1 MVRRL
6 SAAVAVVLIASGCG
20 AGAEQAKEP
29 VPHSPAWQRATPQQ
43 EGIDLQALDRADLTG
58 VTSLLVARHGRLVV
72 ERYYGIQ
79 AADRVPVFSITKSVV
94 STLVG
99 IALAEQRLRG
109 VDQHLADIVP
119 GADGRITLRHLLSMS
134 AGYGRQLNYGPTDA
148 PTLAGR
154 PLVSPPGTTF
164 RYDSGSSNLLAAVL
178 ARVTGMTAAEYAR
191 RRLFEPLG
199 IRDVR
204 WPGSHGGSGIVL
216 RPRELLA
223 FGQLYLDGGTWKGE
237 RIVPASWV
245 RASTR
250 PQIDVAP
257 GQGLTSKYG
266 YDWWVETHGRRFFA
280 AHGYLGQVL
289 AVFPRLDEVVLVT
302 SSGEALGTSDHLVRR
317 VVEAT
322 RP

>member
-1 MVRRL
+1 MLGRL
-6 SAAVAVVLIASGCG
+6 SVAVAVIFLGSGC
-20 AGAEQAKEP
+20 AGRVDRTVETPPRTP
-29 VPHSPAWQRATPQQ
+29 VWERGTPQQ
-43 EGIDLQALDRADLTG
+43 EGIDLRVLDRADLTG

-94 STLVG
+94 SALVG

-109 VDQHLADIVP
+109 VEQHLADSVP
-119 GADGRITLRHLLSMS
+119 GADRRITLRHLLSMS
-134 AGYGRQLNYGPTDA
+134 AGYGRQLNYGPTDG
-148 PTLAGR
+148 PTLANR

-164 RYDSGSSNLLAAVL
+164 RYDSGSSDLLAAVL
-178 ARVTGMTAAEYAR
+178 AHVTGMTAAEYAR

-204 WPGSHGGSGIVL
+204 WPGSHGGSGILL

-223 FGQLYLDGGTWKGE
+223 FGQLYLDGGTWKGK

-250 PQIDVAP
+250 VQIDVPPA
-257 GQGLTSKYG
+257 QGVTNGYG
-266 YDWWVETHGRRFFA
+266 YDWWVETRGERFFA

-289 AVFPRLDEVVLVT
+289 AVFPHLDEVVLVT
-302 SSGEALGTSDHLVRR
+302 SSGEGFSDVVHR

>member
-1 MVRRL
+1 MGRL
-6 SAAVAVVLIASGCG
+6 LTAVALALIVNGCG
-20 AGAEQAKEP
+20 ASAERAAKP
-29 VPHSPAWQRATPQQ
+29 VPGSPPWQRATPLA
-43 EGIDLQALDRADLTG
+43 EGIDVRALDMVDLAG

-94 STLVG
+94 SALVG
-99 IALAEQRLRG
+99 IALAEGRLRS
-109 VDQHLADIVP
+109 VDERLAEIVP
-119 GADGRITLRHLLSMS
+119 GADRRITLRHLLSMS
-134 AGYGRQLNYGPTDA
+134 AGYGRALNFGPNDA
-148 PTLAGR
+148 ATLAGR

-164 RYDSGSSNLLAAVL
+164 RYDSGSSDLLAAVV

-199 IRDVR
+199 IHDVR

-216 RPRELLA
+216 RPRDLLA
-223 FGQLYLDGGTWKGE
+223 FGQLYLDGGRWKRK

-250 PQIDVAP
+250 VQIDVPPA
-257 GQGLTSKYG
+257 QGVTNGYG
-266 YDWWVETHGRRFFA
+266 YDWWVETRGERFFA

-302 SSGEALGTSDHLVRR
+302 SSGEGLSDVVRH
-317 VVEAT
+317 VAGAT

>member
-1 MVRRL
+1 MPGRL
-6 SAAVAVVLIASGCG
+6 SAAVALALIASGCG
-20 AGAEQAKEP
+20 ASAEQAAKP
-29 VPHSPAWQRATPQQ
+29 IPRSPAWQRATPLA
-43 EGIDLQALDRADLTG
+43 EGIDVHALDRADLKG

-94 STLVG
+94 SALVG
-99 IALAEQRLRG
+99 IALAEKRLRG
-109 VDQHLADIVP
+109 VNQHLADFVP
-119 GADGRITLRHLLSMS
+119 GADRRITLRHLLSMT

-148 PTLAGR
+148 PTLANR
-154 PLVSPPGTTF
+154 PLVGPPGTTF
-164 RYDSGSSNLLAAVL
+164 RYDSGSSDLLGAVL

-191 RRLFEPLG
+191 RRVFGPLG
-199 IRDVR
+199 IRGVR

-223 FGQLYLDGGTWKGE
+223 FGQLYLDGGTWKGK

-245 RASTR
+245 RASTSV
-250 PQIDVAP
+250 QIDVPPA
-257 GQGLTSKYG
+257 QGVTNGYG
-266 YDWWVETHGRRFFA
+266 YDWWVETRGERFFA

-289 AVFPRLDEVVLVT
+289 AVFPHLDEVVLVT
-302 SSGEALGTSDHLVRR
+302 SSGEGFSDVVRS
-317 VVEAT
+317 VVDAT